1 MSCTTSGTIPSGRVA
16 LTQIYRNGSD
26 WLAKRASTN
35 LKGTTSIPAF
45 HDLNSRTSSITSTH
59 ISHGVPAVSSQSHP
73 GTAQPRC
80 PQCSRPIEER
90 ICDACREKWREDG
103 IDNSDQRTHG
113 KNGPPRAIFKL
124 LTAFRL
130 LRSTRHGRRR
140 RLLEC
145 GLMLDLERRRTGP
158 MAQLTSWN
166 ILPSRYSSIGSYG
179 VELGIDDGFR
189 EPATEHN
196 SNWSSK

>member
-1 MSCTTSGTIPSGRVA
+1 
-16 LTQIYRNGSD
+16 
-26 WLAKRASTN
+26 
-35 LKGTTSIPAF
+35 
-45 HDLNSRTSSITSTH
+45 
-59 ISHGVPAVSSQSHP
+59 
-73 GTAQPRC
+73 
-80 PQCSRPIEER
+80 
-90 ICDACREKWREDG
+90 
-103 IDNSDQRTHG
+103 
-113 KNGPPRAIFKL
+113 
-124 LTAFRL
+124 L

-196 SNWSSK
+196 SNWSSKSRTWVAI